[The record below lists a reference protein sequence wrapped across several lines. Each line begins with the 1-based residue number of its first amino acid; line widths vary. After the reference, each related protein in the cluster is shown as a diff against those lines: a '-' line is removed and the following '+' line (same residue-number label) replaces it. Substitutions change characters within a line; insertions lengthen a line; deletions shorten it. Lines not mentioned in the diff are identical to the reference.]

1 MTQIL
6 SIPFAKRSQVSHK
19 ERSTAKP
26 CNETLQVPDIERW
39 NKKTMFSKCPYFSRD
54 YFLRFWRNN
63 GIVTSS
69 LPEYN
74 PFYYSFTMKYKTK
87 IKLDLSD
94 TNKQRGRQT
103 RPKHHTNKDHKS
115 KLKTRPEKLLHIS
128 EVTGCC
134 FQGLEDSKGFINGIT
149 SAIILL
155 DTFAVTLHEG
165 CRLSSLIHE
174 HDECD

>member
-1 MTQIL
+1 
-6 SIPFAKRSQVSHK
+6 
-19 ERSTAKP
+19 
-26 CNETLQVPDIERW
+26 
-39 NKKTMFSKCPYFSRD
+39 
-54 YFLRFWRNN
+54 
-63 GIVTSS
+63 
-69 LPEYN
+69 
-74 PFYYSFTMKYKTK
+74 MKYKTK
-87 IKLDLSD
+87 ITLDLSD

-115 KLKTRPEKLLHIS
+115 KLKTQPEKLLHIS

-134 FQGLEDSKGFINGIT
+134 FILSFQGLEDSKGFINGIT

-165 CRLSSLIHE
+165 CRLSSFRHE